1 MLLINYNY
9 VITHLKLNIAR
20 RSFFFDIYVNNR
32 ILSFLTILYKL
43 NVIRRFSKLTPKK
56 YRIFL
61 FWRDNSINNTRIKVY
76 NRGSNRI
83 QLQLSALRILT
94 QQTYNTNLILST
106 SKGILTHQQ
115 AIKANVGGFLICSIL

>member
-20 RSFFFDIYVNNR
+20 RSFFFDIHVNNK

-61 FWRDNSINNTRIKVY
+61 FWRDNSISNTRIKVY

>member
-1 MLLINYNY
+1 MLIINYNY
-9 VITHLKLNIAR
+9 FITHLKLNISR
-20 RSFFFDIYVNNR
+20 RSFFFDIYINNKL
-32 ILSFLTILYKL
+32 ISFLKVLYEL

-61 FWRDNSINNTRIKVY
+61 FWRNNSVNTTTIKLY
-76 NRGSNRI
+76 NRSSNRI
-83 QLQLSALRILT
+83 QLHLNALRVLT

>member
-61 FWRDNSINNTRIKVY
+61 FWRDNSINNTRIKIY